1 MNDADDPA
9 DEADRDAPA
18 DVQASSGERNARQ
31 HKDRQPESHQQTD
44 SQQEPLQQEPLQQE
58 PHQQEPHQQEPL
70 QQEKGAQDEQ
80 GSQGPGSDM
89 VGRTSPRNRS
99 GTVGVYTPDLFDRLT
114 AAPAQA
120 PAPIELA
127 RKEDANGVSRAGQ
140 IIEDLLDEGSPEGR
154 PPAFDEAGFDEAA
167 FDEAAFNEAPF
178 EDAPDPVAIN
188 NHAADG
194 PDSTD
199 ARPTGGRDDSFLE
212 NRDLE
217 RANEADLTEGPD
229 VDANPDDPADADGNV
244 DVDQIR
250 DLMAHVSGELDELL
264 SVLTAPGRKSD
275 D

>member
-1 MNDADDPA
+1 
-9 DEADRDAPA
+9 
-18 DVQASSGERNARQ
+18 
-31 HKDRQPESHQQTD
+31 
-44 SQQEPLQQEPLQQE
+44 
-58 PHQQEPHQQEPL
+58 
-70 QQEKGAQDEQ
+70 
-80 GSQGPGSDM
+80 M

-154 PPAFDEAGFDEAA
+154 PPAFDEAG